1 MKTTINRLLLFIA
14 FVIFLASCGG
24 PSYYERPVYEDRYY
38 HRHNYHSNYYYRHHG
53 YYNNYYRHRSGVNVM
68 IHN

>member
-1 MKTTINRLLLFIA
+1 LLFIILIVA
-14 FVIFLASCGG
+14 LASCGG

-38 HRHNYHSNYYYRHHG
+38 RRHQYHSYHYYQHQP
-53 YYNNYYRHRSGVNVM
+53 YYNNYYRRPRAGVNVT